1 MNSNLQV
8 PNILEEQD
16 IGLYYHSRRSSLTI
30 SDTDSSSP
38 MSRPA
43 SQPQLDVPGQAFAP
57 HGSLK
62 SSSLSHVN
70 DVQKDRGLGL
80 TAPILR
86 SKTVT
91 HLPSNVTGYADSVDG
106 SPSFV
111 FAAEKVQRMREWALA
126 FVVGKLHVARQ
137 SRSHFLQPVQFD
149 LDLGPVVRAVHPP
162 MYLSPSER
170 ENMFVFY

>member
-86 SKTVT
+86 SKTVA
-91 HLPSNVTGYADSVDG
+91 HLPSDVTGYAGSVDG

-137 SRSHFLQPVQFD
+137 P
-149 LDLGPVVRAVHPP
+149 
-162 MYLSPSER
+162 
-170 ENMFVFY
+170 